1 MHRREYLTEQAS
13 TCSLNCNYMQ
23 LLFKSL
29 KLAQAAGA
37 VDPLKPIYNYL
48 GT

>member
-1 MHRREYLTEQAS
+1 MLGREYLTEQAI
-13 TCSLNCNYMQ
+13 TCSLNCNYVQ

-37 VDPLKPIYNYL
+37 VDP
-48 GT
+48 